1 MEIFLNALI
10 VIGTFLFMEGVAW
23 FTHKYIMH
31 GFLWIWHRS
40 HHEPRK
46 GRFERNDLFA
56 VVFSIPSIG
65 LFIVTPYITDTFY
78 PYSIAIGVL
87 LYGIF
92 YFLFHD
98 VIVHQRLR
106 FPANT
111 KKGYLGRLIRAHYHH
126 HKKHTKENCE
136 SFGFLFAKKK
146 YSEEPLHSSSGK

>member
-1 MEIFLNALI
+1 MSILINVLI

-31 GFLWIWHRS
+31 GIMWNWHHS
-40 HHEPRK
+40 HHVPRK

-65 LFIVTPYITDTFY
+65 LFYYSTYYTDSFY
-78 PYSIAIGVL
+78 LTSVAIGIL

-98 VIVHQRLR
+98 VVVHQRLR
-106 FPANT
+106 FR
-111 KKGYLGRLIRAHYHH
+111 KKWTNKYMKRIIHAHYVHH
-126 HKKHTKENCE
+126 EKHTKEGCE
-136 SFGFLFAKKK
+136 SFGFLFAAKK
-146 YSEEPLHSSSGK
+146 YAPKNGK